1 MNMKIRQLFLMALL
15 LLPAMLYAQGQQVDS
30 TYCFRFVA
38 ERDMFYSPWN
48 GNGKELERL
57 QAAIEANRTA
67 IENGQMY
74 LYVTSYGADGESGL
88 PAAQMAK
95 IRRNRVKSE
104 LIVHAGLKESNFVTE
119 KSPAKSYQ
127 AEDGE
132 LRNVVVVMLPAPA
145 DKVAQLAGEEAAA
158 KVRAYN
164 DSMLRRTTEVAPARQ
179 PEPKTTPA
187 VAEQPRK
194 EQPAPQETAP
204 QTEPAETKATD
215 DASPYHFALRT
226 NLLRW
231 ATLTPDLG
239 IEWRIN
245 HHVGILVNGSYTS
258 WDWDNKNRRYS
269 LWEVNPEVR
278 WYQGTSKNWY
288 LGAMYKVGSFNYK
301 LSKTGKQGDL
311 MGGGIT
317 GGYMLKLNKSL
328 SMDFSLGLGYVHAD
342 YDKYTII
349 DNVRV
354 RQGNATKNWF
364 GPIQAGVSLVWNM
377 F

>member
-1 MNMKIRQLFLMALL
+1 MKIRQLFLMTLL

-48 GNGKELERL
+48 GNGEELERL
-57 QAAIEANRTA
+57 KAAIDANRTA
-67 IENGQMY
+67 IENGEMY
-74 LYVTSYGADGESGL
+74 LYVTSYGADREAGL
-88 PAAQMAK
+88 PAAETAK

-104 LIVHAGLKESNFVTE
+104 LIMHAGLKESNFVTE
-119 KSPAKSYQ
+119 KSPAKSYKTD
-127 AEDGE
+127 DGE
-132 LRNVVVVMLPAPA
+132 LRNVVVVMLPAPVE
-145 DKVAQLAGEEAAA
+145 KVAQLAGEEAAA

-164 DSMLRRTTEVAPARQ
+164 DRMSPRKAEAAPARQ
-179 PEPKTTPA
+179 PEPKTAPA
-187 VAEQPRK
+187 VTEQPRR
-194 EQPAPQETAP
+194 EQRAQQEPTQ
-204 QTEPAETKATD
+204 QTEPAVTETAD
-215 DASPYHFALRT
+215 EAAPYHFALRT

-245 HHVGILVNGSYTS
+245 RSVGILVNGSYTS

-278 WYQGTSKNWY
+278 WYMGTDKNWY

-301 LSKTGKQGDL
+301 FSKTGKQGDL

-342 YDKYTII
+342 YDKYTIQ